1 MMKLLN
7 TVRSSRLMGL
17 LAASAG
23 VWALSGAASV
33 AQARDNVYWSIGVN
47 SPGVSV
53 GVTNTRPVAVY
64 PAPVVVHSPPPV
76 VYAPPPVVYA
86 PPPVV
91 YHPRPSRSVRAVS
104 GVVVQQPPVVVYAPP
119 PYHRHWDGHPGRGHK
134 HGHRHWR
141 DDDDRYDRDWDR
153 HDDRKGGRRYHN

>member
-1 MMKLLN
+1 MMKFLN
-7 TVRSSRLMGL
+7 LVRPVMALA
-17 LAASAG
+17 AASAG
-23 VWALSGAASV
+23 VWALSGAATM

-53 GVTNTRPVAVY
+53 GVTNSRPVAVY

-76 VYAPPPVVYA
+76 VYAPPPVVYG

-91 YHPRPSRSVRAVS
+91 YVPPPSRSVRAAS
-104 GVVVQQPPVVVYAPP
+104 GVVVQQPPVVVYGPP
-119 PYHRHWDGHPGRGHK
+119 PHYRHWDDHPGRGHK

-141 DDDDRYDRDWDR
+141 DDDRRHDRHDR
-153 HDDRKGGRRYHN
+153 HDDRRGSRIYYSN